1 MKTPAKKRRYAGS
14 SVKARYAY
22 GTARVRAMK
31 VKLLPQET
39 YTKLLVMALP
49 ELTRFI
55 EESEYK
61 AEVDELARK
70 YSGIDLIEFATHLN
84 LARTFVKLTEM
95 TMGEPHDLIVEYLRR
110 WDIREIKTILRGK
123 LYGASDEEILR
134 VLVPSGELPLEFL
147 QSLVRKPS
155 INEVIEAL
163 KDTVYYEI
171 IKDIDYSESLMKL
184 EDALDKFYYVRM
196 VDLVSKI
203 TGSSL
208 YLRVVQMEIDVANL
222 KTLFRLRNAG
232 ISGARALEY
241 IVPNGLYLT
250 EQEIEKMVNAPF
262 EEFVSL
268 LGKYPYWSA
277 ISDLVTDG
285 IESLSRIE
293 LRLDKFLN
301 EHVWKTSTFYPLTVL
316 PMLGYMLS
324 KDTEV
329 ENIQAIARGK
339 EAGLPEAII
348 KDHLIL

>member
-1 MKTPAKKRRYAGS
+1 VS
-14 SVKARYAY
+14 
-22 GTARVRAMK
+22 
-31 VKLLPQET
+31 
-39 YTKLLVMALP
+39 
-49 ELTRFI
+49 
-55 EESEYK
+55 
-61 AEVDELARK
+61 
-70 YSGIDLIEFATHLN
+70 
-84 LARTFVKLTEM
+84 
-95 TMGEPHDLIVEYLRR
+95 
-110 WDIREIKTILRGK
+110 
-123 LYGASDEEILR
+123 
-134 VLVPSGELPLEFL
+134 
-147 QSLVRKPS
+147 KPS

-268 LGKYPYWSA
+268 LGKYPYWGA

-293 LRLDKFLN
+293 LRLDKYLN

-329 ENIQAIARGK
+329 ANIQAIARGK

-348 KDHLIL
+348 KDHLIV

>member
-1 MKTPAKKRRYAGS
+1 MKAPAKKRRHAGA
-14 SVKARYAY
+14 VKARYAY
-22 GTARVRAMK
+22 STARVHAMK
-31 VKLLPQET
+31 VKLFPKET

-49 ELTRFI
+49 ELARFI

-61 AEVDELARK
+61 SEGDELARTH
-70 YSGIDLIEFATHLN
+70 SGTDLIEFATHLN

-134 VLVPSGELPLEFL
+134 VLVPSGELSLEFL
-147 QSLVRKPS
+147 QGLVRKPS
-155 INEVIEAL
+155 IEEVIAAL
-163 KDTVYYEI
+163 KGTVYYEV

-196 VDLVSKI
+196 VEIVSRI

-222 KTLFRLRNAG
+222 KTMFRLRNAG

-241 IVPNGLYLT
+241 IIPNGLYLT
-250 EQEIEKMVNAPF
+250 DQDIEKLVSAPF
-262 EEFVSL
+262 EEFVTL

-277 ISDLVTDG
+277 ISDTVTDRM
-285 IESLSRIE
+285 ESLSKIE

-301 EHVWKTSTFYPLTVL
+301 EHVWKASTFNPLTVL

-339 EAGLPEAII
+339 EAGLSEDVI
-348 KDHLIL
+348 KDHLTL

>member
-1 MKTPAKKRRYAGS
+1 MKAPAKKRRYAGS

-31 VKLLPQET
+31 VKLLPQEA

-268 LGKYPYWSA
+268 LGKYPYWGA

-293 LRLDKFLN
+293 LRLDKYLN

-329 ENIQAIARGK
+329 ANIQAIARGK

-348 KDHLIL
+348 KDHLIV

>member
-1 MKTPAKKRRYAGS
+1 MTAPAKKRRYAGS
-14 SVKARYAY
+14 AVKARYAY
-22 GTARVRAMK
+22 GTARVHAMK
-31 VKLLPQET
+31 LKLLPQET

-134 VLVPSGELPLEFL
+134 VLVPSGEFSLEFL
-147 QSLVRKPS
+147 QGLVGKPT
-155 INEVIEAL
+155 IDEVIEAL
-163 KDTVYYEI
+163 KGTVYFEV

-196 VDLVSKI
+196 VELVSKMK
-203 TGSSL
+203 GPSL
-208 YLRVVQMEIDVANL
+208 YLRVIQMEIDVVNL

-241 IVPNGLYLT
+241 VIPGGLHLT
-250 EQEIEKMVNAPF
+250 DEQIETMANASF
-262 EEFVSL
+262 DEFLTL
-268 LGKYPYWSA
+268 LTKQPYWSV
-277 ISDLVTDG
+277 ISDVLTDR
-285 IESLSRIE
+285 IESLSKVE
-293 LRLDKFLN
+293 VRLDKYLN
-301 EHVWKTSTFYPLTVL
+301 EYVWKSSTFNTLTVL

-329 ENIQAIARGK
+329 ENVTAIARGK
-339 EAGLPEAII
+339 EAGLSEEII

>member
-1 MKTPAKKRRYAGS
+1 MKAPAKKSKYSGS
-14 SVKARYAY
+14 SAKARYAY
-22 GTARVRAMK
+22 GTARVHAMK
-31 VKLLPQET
+31 VKLFPPET
-39 YTKLLVMALP
+39 YTKMLVMGLP
-49 ELTRFI
+49 ELARFI

-84 LARTFVKLTEM
+84 LARTFVKLSEM
-95 TMGEPHDLIVEYLRR
+95 TLGEPHDLIVEYLRR

-134 VLVPSGELPLEFL
+134 VIVPSGELSFEFL

-155 INEVIEAL
+155 VVEVIAGL
-163 KDTVYYEI
+163 KGTVYYDI

-196 VDLVSKI
+196 VEIVSKI

-208 YLRVVQMEIDVANL
+208 YLHVVQMEIDIANL

-241 IVPNGLYLT
+241 IIPNGLHLT
-250 EQEIEKMVNAPF
+250 EQDIGKMVSAPF
-262 EEFVSL
+262 AEFVAL
-268 LGKYPYWSA
+268 LNKYPYWSA
-277 ISDLVTDG
+277 ISDVVTDRV
-285 IESLSRIE
+285 EPLSKIE
-293 LRLDKFLN
+293 LRLNKFLN
-301 EHVWKTSTFYPLTVL
+301 EHVWKASTFNPLTVL

-329 ENIQAIARGK
+329 ANIQAIARGK

>member
-1 MKTPAKKRRYAGS
+1 MKARAKKRRYVRS

-70 YSGIDLIEFATHLN
+70 YSGMDLIEFATHLN

-268 LGKYPYWSA
+268 LGKYPYWGA

>member
-268 LGKYPYWSA
+268 LGKYPYWNA

-339 EAGLPEAII
+339 EAGLSEAII

>member
-268 LGKYPYWSA
+268 LGKYPYWNA

>member
-1 MKTPAKKRRYAGS
+1 MNAPVKKRRYAGS

-22 GTARVRAMK
+22 GTARVHAMK
-31 VKLLPQET
+31 VKLFPQET
-39 YTKLLVMALP
+39 YAKLLVMALP

-84 LARTFVKLTEM
+84 LGRTFIKLTEM

-134 VLVPSGELPLEFL
+134 VLVPSGELSLEFL

-155 INEVIEAL
+155 TEEVIAAL
-163 KDTVYYEI
+163 KGTVYYEV

-203 TGSSL
+203 MGSSR

-241 IVPNGLYLT
+241 IMPNGLYLT
-250 EQEIEKMVNAPF
+250 DQEVAKMADAPF
-262 EEFVSL
+262 EEFVTW

-277 ISDLVTDG
+277 ISDIVTDRVG
-285 IESLSRIE
+285 SLSRIE
-293 LRLDKFLN
+293 LRLDKYLN

-329 ENIQAIARGK
+329 ANIQAIARGK
-339 EAGLPEAII
+339 EAGLSEDII

>member
-1 MKTPAKKRRYAGS
+1 MKSPSEKRGYAGS

-22 GTARVRAMK
+22 GTARVHAMK
-31 VKLLPQET
+31 VKLFPKET
-39 YTKLLVMALP
+39 YTKLLVMAIP

-61 AEVDELARK
+61 AEIDELARK

-84 LARTFVKLTEM
+84 LARTFIKLREM
-95 TMGEPHDLIVEYLRR
+95 TMGEPHELIVEYLRR

-123 LYGASDEEILR
+123 RYGASDEEIQR
-134 VLVPSGELPLEFL
+134 VLVPSGALSLEFL
-147 QSLVRKPS
+147 QNLVRKPS
-155 INEVIEAL
+155 VEEVIAAL
-163 KDTVYYEI
+163 KGTIYYDV
-171 IKDIDYSESLMKL
+171 IKDIDYSESFMKL

-203 TGSSL
+203 PGSSL
-208 YLRVVQMEIDVANL
+208 YLRVIQMEIDVANL

-232 ISGARALEY
+232 ISGARVSQH
-241 IVPNGLYLT
+241 IIPNGLFLT
-250 EQEIEKMVNAPF
+250 DQEIEKMANAPF
-262 EEFVSL
+262 EEFVAL
-268 LGKYPYWSA
+268 LSTYPYWSA
-277 ISDLVTDG
+277 ISDIVTERM
-285 IESLSRIE
+285 ESLSRIE
-293 LRLDKFLN
+293 LRLNKYLN

-339 EAGLPEAII
+339 EAGLSEDII
-348 KDHLIL
+348 KDHLLL

>member
-1 MKTPAKKRRYAGS
+1 MKAPAKKRRYAGS
-14 SVKARYAY
+14 AVKARYAY
-22 GTARVRAMK
+22 GTARVHAMK
-31 VKLLPQET
+31 VKLFPQET

-49 ELTRFI
+49 ELARFI

-61 AEVDELARK
+61 TEVDELART
-70 YSGIDLIEFATHLN
+70 YSGTDLLEFATHLN

-134 VLVPSGELPLEFL
+134 VLVPSGELSLEFL

-155 INEVIEAL
+155 IEEVIEAL
-163 KDTVYYEI
+163 KGTVYYEV

-184 EDALDKFYYVRM
+184 EDALDKFYYMRM

-203 TGSSL
+203 KGSSL
-208 YLRVVQMEIDVANL
+208 YLRVVQMEIDIANL

-232 ISGARALEY
+232 ISGGRALEY
-241 IVPNGLYLT
+241 FVPNGLYLSD
-250 EQEIEKMVNAPF
+250 QEIEKMASAPY
-262 EEFVSL
+262 EEFVTL

-277 ISDLVTDG
+277 ISDIVTDRM
-285 IESLSRIE
+285 ESLSKIE

-301 EHVWKTSTFYPLTVL
+301 EHVWKASTFNPLTVL

-329 ENIQAIARGK
+329 GNIQAIARGK
-339 EAGLPEAII
+339 EAGLSEDII
-348 KDHLIL
+348 KDHLTL